1 MNYDAAKR
9 ILESLSPT
17 RARVLL
23 EEAAYVREL
32 ATSRDPIFHEEIGLV
47 QDRLVDPIV
56 DALGF
61 TPEYR
66 DPGNPSVNQ
75 YYLVSGG
82 RRVAYVFVH
91 ALGVSDRR
99 GDLGLASGLAE
110 VARDIRGRIGYDGPI
125 IMTDGYTWRIYHTSG
140 DMAVL
145 AFTMENPE
153 HLRELFALGLAN
165 HEPEEPAE
173 GGAEG

>member
-1 MNYDAAKR
+1 MNDDAANR

-75 YYLVSGG
+75 YFLISRGQ
-82 RRVAYVFVH
+82 RVAYVFVH
-91 ALGVSDRR
+91 ALGVSDKR
-99 GDLGLASGLAE
+99 GDLGLSGGLAE
-110 VARDIRGRIGYDGPI
+110 VVRDIRGRIDYDGPI
-125 IMTDGYTWRIYHTSG
+125 ITTDGYTWRIYHTSDDRPG
-140 DMAVL
+140 SS
-145 AFTMENPE
+145 FTMETPE
-153 HLRELFALGLAN
+153 HLRDLFALGLAN

>member
-1 MNYDAAKR
+1 MKDETPKQ
-9 ILESLSPT
+9 ILERLSPT

-75 YYLVSGG
+75 YFLISRGQ
-82 RRVAYVFVH
+82 RVAYLFVH
-91 ALGVSDRR
+91 VLGVSDQR
-99 GDLGLASGLAE
+99 GDLGLAIGLAE
-110 VARDIRGRIGYDGPI
+110 VARDIRGRIGFDGPI
-125 IMTDGYTWRIYHTSG
+125 ITTDGYTWRIHHNS
-140 DMAVL
+140 DDRPVSS
-145 AFTMENPE
+145 FTMENPE
-153 HLRELFALGLAN
+153 HLRDLFALGLAN

-173 GGAEG
+173 DGAER